1 MEEQL
6 LKEYVATY
14 LNPKYNR
21 NWDVVNS
28 KFPEL
33 SGVDKQLL
41 KEYVSTYLNPT
52 YKGDWNVVNSK
63 FPELFVAEQPKKK
76 EDTVSQS
83 SAGGLVPP
91 KSNVWTQDKEKD
103 FSGLQVQVKDE
114 KILNKEPR
122 EPKIGESR
130 MMAASE
136 STRVPNVRIPQKEQ
150 APDEIDEKLQ
160 IIQEQE
166 IDRKAEQQKSDK
178 ELETNPFVS
187 FGKKFWETLSMQIP
201 SAMEAKGAQRISNIA
216 ESDIRLLKSVANVPD
231 DEIIEMP
238 SLTDPRAGR
247 TTKYKAGEYK
257 KLITDKIA
265 KGNNAT
271 SAALELAI
279 KLNKD
284 LENSDVISSLSQVK
298 DGYDLVNF
306 ISSSVGQATAQIP
319 LAVATGGGMSY
330 AMESG
335 NIYLETVKEIAKKEG
350 ITPIQ
355 VIQQGKDQ
363 VALAEIGGALS
374 GALELFGAK
383 KVLDIFG
390 LENIKK
396 DLRKKALTILVN
408 SQIEGATEVG
418 QEYVSSAAKGIGVEG
433 ELKTPTLTQ
442 SLDAYAA
449 GMFGAAGIQS
459 PALLFGSKKI
469 AETKKEEEKKEE
481 EKTEFKPGE
490 TVTLDTKTKTPKIQP
505 VEEILE
511 PVILDYGDSKF
522 GFIRD
527 ESGDMELTKELDTEE
542 QAISMAEMLGKTY
555 KKLDFTIQEVDS
567 TDPYTPTKYKIVAR
581 EKAPTQ
587 AEVSYTIDGSKM
599 DRARFVAAV
608 GEAKTEDALNELDT
622 TDPDVQK
629 IIDAK
634 RAEITGQPVA
644 EVEPSTQGEILEIER
659 KSANKDTQI
668 ENISFNKEQTTVN
681 DEGVFE
687 LAFEGSLLDNYDFL
701 AQGTESRVY
710 LSKDKSHVIKISEPY
725 TSKDPN
731 VYEKRVKTGL
741 LKDILGDSGIEVVG
755 YYDYNGTKNPI
766 FRQNYVEGQAIT
778 ESEAENYLRNNK
790 NIVEIDNKFYT
801 KYDGVLYRLSDFEN
815 NLIRDKEGKVVPI
828 DLNISEVKD
837 KNIIAKYDTEV
848 DAIQPQAELQ
858 NQEKINE
865 IEEKRKVALRNIVQ
879 IIGVEG
885 TEYGAVAFDE
895 NGTNILS
902 DIFNVAGKTE
912 EEAVDKI
919 NAKYD
924 ADLAALKKPV
934 TINVADQYTTDEVN
948 RVKALPLDNEDGATM
963 NLDGTKYEKGGL
975 VIPLAS
981 RNLPLEELTPEK
993 INEFVNENSE
1003 SIGSDLVKVGIYKFP
1018 GRAEASIDINIV
1030 ADRSKRKEALK
1041 IAKDLGQES
1050 IFDLDT
1056 FENIKTG
1063 ATGKNPK
1070 VLTPKE
1076 FLEIQERLSE
1086 KPKKGAK
1093 GSRAR
1098 LSSGVEQQDTRTQE
1112 EEIVREMDK
1121 LAEQS
1126 TEEAAFEEVQDAG
1139 KKDIGEAVAQNPTP
1153 NKKSFIKKALEFLG
1167 LSSENQLYRK
1177 IEDFANMPMMIGI
1190 SDTLGSGVFK
1200 DALGNPMNVDGGL
1213 LFNLFR
1219 NPTLAWA
1226 NVDKKYAENL
1236 VKQAKQVYTS
1246 NKELY
1251 DRLWKEGALP
1261 EGHIPYAIVRMGDDA
1276 LYSNEAIF
1284 RYLSPWVKTL
1294 PLENRQAAL
1303 EVLKKELETSAKD
1316 QTGISWIFELQDNI
1330 ENGSIENFN
1339 GLLSYIKN
1347 LKENA
1352 KTETAIS
1359 SITSLEN
1366 QIKKLKGDEA
1376 FSDGIQI
1383 ISEILDKKA
1392 PIAVL
1397 NFIEKNNITTVDQL
1411 FDAIAEDAVK
1421 RAKADPNNKSDLSLP
1436 LRAFISTKIFSTEP
1450 LTTGKPS
1457 SNFSKALLGKTE
1469 NPLWADVD
1477 KLTLPYIKDQISEPA
1492 MIAARPGD
1500 IVAIMGIDVREESA
1514 GVAKA
1519 NHNNYGFGPKGK
1531 LIGYLKEPARAFDVF
1546 AELKAKAPRLFK
1558 PNKSGVYP
1566 SPESVIRQ
1574 AGGVAYVDVPFRG
1587 ARLLTG
1593 GVTNLDLIIGNLRT
1607 AFPEVGVF
1615 TTEQEFDEFLKQEG
1629 IRSRKDQNGNTI
1641 YGITKDGKVFL
1652 NPDNK
1657 SLRTPIHEFAHIWVD
1672 YLRSKASGNR
1682 GKDLLSKG
1690 LQLVD
1695 GTPEYT
1701 EALEKYGERDLALEE
1716 ALVEL
1721 IATKGDTIIN
1731 ASQKS
1736 KFKNWLNALFKY
1748 IKEKFVSTK
1757 KLFDTKKTGDV
1768 EFKKFVENMTIDDFM
1783 NISLADLF
1791 GMNIVSRKFKPSD
1804 ASTSAKARMSL
1815 GKLPA
1820 RVESTILDK
1829 ISEQEALGKKPI
1841 ERAKEAIKYLK
1852 STDAYNK
1859 LSERD
1864 KAKAID
1870 GVKRL
1875 AGVRVKVLVDEVAAL
1890 KDQIKQ
1896 AEKLAD
1902 AKNELP
1908 NYQKFLSDFTANIRE
1923 MVRGG
1928 KISTF
1933 KAGVIIGRIANTN
1946 PFSQS
1951 SVNKTIDYIGEVFDS
1966 ANLAMKISRAKAL
1979 VKNAKRNIKSKIG
1992 QNTELFTAAK
2002 VLLSIDPHL
2011 IPTPLIDDY
2020 LNVMEVIGERAKVLS
2035 IKDTGE
2041 MAAKM
2046 NVIINAVIKEAE
2058 AKAKADEEANVKPK
2072 REPKAKP
2079 TPEES
2084 AKAAESIIKKI
2095 ESEKLNTS
2103 KVLDKNANDV
2113 ARKVASINRKDMTEL
2128 LSTDKD
2134 GVVDY
2139 SKLNLLLG
2147 VRDNIKAGIITNEA
2161 LNLVTT
2167 VEQNRGVDTF
2177 SKLLPKINGMSI
2189 LNGVTRS
2196 LGEVKSLITS
2206 KSGVLQAIRSTGTP
2220 NIDDILG
2227 NFNDTT
2233 IYKLTFGKLSS
2244 AKGKLDATLSDRA
2257 AKASAAEILFQKG
2270 VGVGPVRFTSRTN
2283 NDVVKAKYK
2292 VQTLLLQKEF
2302 ESNPGNESVAPAIDF
2317 INATIKAVTRK
2328 ESSLTKHDAKI
2339 LREIKTEFGA
2349 KDADGNET
2357 LNFKKMEDSLTAND
2371 KKAMKLIEEIN
2382 ASTAEEALFT
2392 SSVIRGNRVDILN
2405 NYVHH
2410 AVSDKGLMEQ
2420 MVDLVNRLL
2429 EVGPGGKPSTKAGTL
2444 NERTPGAKAIIF
2456 DPVFS
2461 SMKGARETLTDFYM
2475 TPIIR
2480 EVSGMLDKL
2489 ENKVLDD
2496 DSTTEAQRD
2505 SVQAVKQA
2513 VREALEITFQNHFS
2527 EDTFGEA
2534 IIKGIQKL
2542 GYQSMLASIPR
2553 AGAEL
2558 VSNMS
2563 YAVLSDPV
2571 TMAQSV
2577 KLADF
2582 AYSSDML
2589 GFLENI
2595 GSSESTRLA
2604 GNEMLTSKYAEG
2616 GFAAGYGRTSKSG
2629 ASSKAM
2635 NYASFIGDMTLGNVF
2650 RTNDVTADLVVSTP
2664 DKAISKPYYTQF
2676 FVNKFKELTGIEL
2689 SKSDLRNIANGTSEY
2704 LSPEYENAIAKS
2716 REDADLAVIRMAGS
2730 TNSFNTIL
2738 KNVPR
2743 KTDAPWTSAY
2753 RAINSL
2759 MARFYLTEYGTLR
2772 SAIIALFKT
2781 GQISRGAAVGLMVAT
2796 VTRMSMYLI
2805 AFGLFKQLFDSA
2817 IANLFDLEEPEE
2829 EDEDFMTKVKRSIVG
2844 SGVNALTRRTLGN
2857 VPYIP
2862 IALGVELMNEELG
2875 EDYGLRDGE
2884 YDPFK
2889 NSLVFSKINTQ
2900 DFYTKSPYE
2909 IFGKVIS
2916 GPFSPIVST
2925 AFRTGILYARAT
2937 KEGSKPET
2945 KKRAMDELTQRMTME
2960 AAGNAGLIPFY
2971 KDARR
2976 IMMNDFYARNYDK
2989 KGDSSFTITNKQIDL
3004 VRKSNPRAAERLES
3018 RKKSAKNKGKKERQ
3032 YERTKSN

>member
-1 MEEQL
+1 MEEEL

-63 FPELFVAEQPKKK
+63 FPELFAVEQPKKK
-76 EDTVSQS
+76 GATVSQS

-91 KSNVWTQDKEKD
+91 KSSAWTPEQQKY
-103 FSGLQVQVKDE
+103 FGSLQTQVIDE
-114 KILNKEPR
+114 KILNNKPR

-150 APDEIDEKLQ
+150 APDKIDEKLK
-160 IIQEQE
+160 IIQEEE
-166 IDRKAEQQKSDK
+166 IDKKNQEQIASK
-178 ELETNPFVS
+178 ELETNPIIS
-187 FGKKFWETLSMQIP
+187 FGKKFWETLSMQTP
-201 SAMEAKGAQRISNIA
+201 AALQAKGAQGISNLV
-216 ESDIRLLKSVANVPD
+216 ESDIRKLKSVSDVPD

-257 KLITDKIA
+257 RLLTEKIA
-265 KGNNAT
+265 RGNKAT
-271 SAALELAI
+271 GAAIEIAL

-284 LENSDVISSLSQVK
+284 LESSDVISSLTQVK
-298 DGYDLVNF
+298 DGYDLLNF
-306 ISSSVGQATAQIP
+306 ISSSVGQTLAQVP
-319 LAVATGGGMSY
+319 ASVATGGSLSY

-350 ITPIQ
+350 ITPLQ

-363 VALAEIGGALS
+363 VALAEIGGAIS

-383 KVLDIFG
+383 KILDMFG

-396 DLRKKALTILVN
+396 DLRKKALTILIN
-408 SQIEGATEVG
+408 SQVEGATEVG
-418 QEYVSSAAKGIGVEG
+418 QEFVSTAAKGLGVQG
-433 ELKTPTLTQ
+433 QLKTPTLTQ
-442 SLDAYAA
+442 ALDAYAA
-449 GMFGAAGIQS
+449 GMFGAAGVQLPSLIG
-459 PALLFGSKKI
+459 GSKK
-469 AETKKEEEKKEE
+469 ETETKKEE
-481 EKTEFKPGE
+481 EKTEFTPGE
-490 TVTLDTKTKTPKIQP
+490 TVTLDTKTKTPKVEP
-505 VEEILE
+505 TEEILQ

-527 ESGDMELTKELDTEE
+527 ESGNMELTKELDTEE

-555 KKLDFTIQEVDS
+555 KKLDFTIQELDS

-581 EKAPTQ
+581 EKVPTQ
-587 AEVSYTIDGSKM
+587 AEVSYTIDGAKM
-599 DRARFVAAV
+599 DRGRFVAAV
-608 GEAKTEDALNELDT
+608 QEANTEDALNDLET
-622 TDPDVQK
+622 TDPEVQK
-629 IIDAK
+629 IINTK
-634 RAEITGQPVA
+634 RAEITGQPVVETDIVTD
-644 EVEPSTQGEILEIER
+644 EVYNNFVDKNVVPDDVLNTIADKVISRTGLSEKETAIFNGKTSEINEIIKDRASQEEIL
-659 KSANKDTQI
+659 D
-668 ENISFNKEQTTVN
+668 
-681 DEGVFE
+681 
-687 LAFEGSLLDNYDFL
+687 
-701 AQGTESRVY
+701 
-710 LSKDKSHVIKISEPY
+710 
-725 TSKDPN
+725 
-731 VYEKRVKTGL
+731 
-741 LKDILGDSGIEVVG
+741 
-755 YYDYNGTKNPI
+755 
-766 FRQNYVEGQAIT
+766 
-778 ESEAENYLRNNK
+778 
-790 NIVEIDNKFYT
+790 
-801 KYDGVLYRLSDFEN
+801 
-815 NLIRDKEGKVVPI
+815 
-828 DLNISEVKD
+828 
-837 KNIIAKYDTEV
+837 
-848 DAIQPQAELQ
+848 IQPKAEPKGVTQ
-858 NQEKINE
+858 ESQEKINE
-865 IEEKRKVALRNIVQ
+865 IEEKRKTALRNVVQ
-879 IIGVEG
+879 IIGDEGVEFG
-885 TEYGAVAFDE
+885 SVAFDE
-895 NGTNILS
+895 NGTNILR
-902 DIFNVAGKTE
+902 DIWGITGKTK
-912 EEAVDKI
+912 EEAIDRI

-924 ADLAALKKPV
+924 EDIAALKKPV
-934 TINVADQYTTDEVN
+934 AFNVSDQYTSDEVN
-948 RVKALPLDNEDGATM
+948 RVKTLPIENEDGATM

-981 RNLPLEELTPEK
+981 RNLPIEELTPEK

-1041 IAKDLGQES
+1041 IAKELGQES

-1063 ATGKNPK
+1063 ADGKNPK

-1086 KPKKGAK
+1086 KPKKSTK

-1126 TEEAAFEEVQDAG
+1126 PEEAAFEEVQDAG

-1153 NKKSFIKKALEFLG
+1153 NKKSFVKKALEFLG
-1167 LSSENQLYRK
+1167 LSSENQLYRN
-1177 IEDFANMPMMIGI
+1177 IEEFANMPMMIGI

-1219 NPTLAWA
+1219 NLGLGWA

-1236 VKQAKQVYTS
+1236 VKQAKQVYAS

-1251 DRLWKEGALP
+1251 DRLWKEGSLP
-1261 EGHIPYAIVRMGDDA
+1261 EGHIPYAIVRMADDA

-1303 EVLKKELETSAKD
+1303 EVLKKELETSAKK
-1316 QTGISWIFELQDNI
+1316 QAGISWIFELQDNI
-1330 ENGSIENFN
+1330 DNGSIENFD
-1339 GLLSYIKN
+1339 GLLSYVNN
-1347 LKENA
+1347 LKNSGLPD
-1352 KTETAIS
+1352 AITK
-1359 SITSLEN
+1359 SIVSLEKSLKN
-1366 QIKKLKGDEA
+1366 LKGDEA
-1376 FSDGIQI
+1376 FSDGIEI
-1383 ISEILDKKA
+1383 IAEILDKKA
-1392 PIAVL
+1392 PIVIL
-1397 NFIEKNNITTVDQL
+1397 NFIEKNNITTVDQF

-1421 RAKADPNNKSDLSLP
+1421 RAKGDPNNKSDLSLP
-1436 LRAFISTKIFSTEP
+1436 IRTSISTKIFSTEP

-1457 SNFSKALLGKTE
+1457 SKFSKALLGATK

-1477 KLTLPYIKDQISEPA
+1477 KLTLPYIKEQISEPA
-1492 MIAARPGD
+1492 MLAARPGD
-1500 IVAIMGIDVREESA
+1500 IVAIMGIDVREGSS
-1514 GVAKA
+1514 GVVQA
-1519 NHNNYGFGPKGK
+1519 NHNNYGYGPKGK
-1531 LIGYLKEPARAFDVF
+1531 LIAYLKEPARAFDVF

-1558 PNKSGVYP
+1558 PDKSGAYP
-1566 SPESVIRQ
+1566 SPESVVRQ

-1587 ARLLTG
+1587 ARLLTEG
-1593 GVTNLDLIIGNLRT
+1593 FTKLDLIIGNLRT

-1682 GKDLLSKG
+1682 GKELLNKG

-1701 EALEKYGERDLALEE
+1701 EALEKYGEREIALEE

-1757 KLFDTKKTGDV
+1757 KLFDAKKTEEA
-1768 EFKKFVENMTIDDFM
+1768 EFKKFIENMTIDDFM

-1791 GMNIVSRKFKPSD
+1791 GMTIVSRKFKPSE

-1829 ISEQEALGKKPI
+1829 ISEQEVLGKKPI
-1841 ERAKEAIKYLK
+1841 DRAKEAIKYLK

-1864 KAKAID
+1864 KAKAVD

-1890 KDQIKQ
+1890 KDQVKQ

-1908 NYQKFLSDFTANIRE
+1908 NYQKLLSDFADNIRG
-1923 MVRGG
+1923 MARGG

-1946 PFSQS
+1946 PLSQS

-1966 ANLAMKISRAKAL
+1966 ANLAMKISRAKSL

-1992 QNTELFTAAK
+1992 QNQELFTSAK

-2020 LNVMEVIGERAKVLS
+2020 LKIMEVIGERARTLS
-2035 IKDTGE
+2035 ITDAGE

-2046 NVIINAVIKEAE
+2046 NVIVNAVIKEAE
-2058 AKAKADEEANVKPK
+2058 AKAKADEEANVTPK
-2072 REPKAKP
+2072 REAKAKP

-2084 AKAAESIIKKI
+2084 AKAAETIIKKI
-2095 ESEKLNTS
+2095 EEEKLNTS
-2103 KVLDKNANDV
+2103 KVLDNNANAI
-2113 ARKVASINRKDMTEL
+2113 ARKIASINRKDMTNL
-2128 LSTDKD
+2128 LSKDDD

-2147 VRDNIKAGIITNEA
+2147 VRDNIKAGIVTNEA
-2161 LNLVTT
+2161 LTLATT

-2177 SKLLPKINGMSI
+2177 SKVLPKIDGMSV
-2189 LNGVTRS
+2189 LNGVTRT
-2196 LGEVKSLITS
+2196 LGEAKSLITG
-2206 KSGVLQAIRSTGTP
+2206 KTGVLESMRGTGTF
-2220 NIDDILG
+2220 NVDDVLG

-2233 IYKLTFGKLSS
+2233 IYKLTFGKLAS
-2244 AKGKLDATLSDRA
+2244 AKGKLDANISDRA

-2270 VGVGPVRFTSRTN
+2270 VRVGFNLGPIKFTSRTN

-2302 ESNPGNESVAPAIDF
+2302 ESNPGNESVSPAIDF
-2317 INATIKAVTRK
+2317 INATIKAITRK
-2328 ESSLTKHDAKI
+2328 ESSLTKQDAKI
-2339 LREIKTEFGA
+2339 LREIKTEFGS
-2349 KDADGNET
+2349 KDADGKET
-2357 LNFKKMEDSLTAND
+2357 LNFKKMEESLTEND

-2429 EVGPGGKPSTKAGTL
+2429 EIGPKGKPSTKAGTL

-2475 TPIIR
+2475 TPVIR

-2489 ENKVLDD
+2489 ENKVFDD
-2496 DSTTEAQRD
+2496 LQTTEAQRD

-2534 IIKGIQKL
+2534 IIKSIQKL
-2542 GYQSMLASIPR
+2542 GYQSMLASLPR

-2558 VSNMS
+2558 ASNMS

-2571 TMAQSV
+2571 TMTQSV

-2595 GSSESTRLA
+2595 GSSEATRLA

-2629 ASSKAM
+2629 ASSKVM
-2635 NYASFIGDMTLGNVF
+2635 NYASFIGDMTVGNLF
-2650 RTNDVTADLVVSTP
+2650 RTNDVTADLIVSTP
-2664 DKAISKPYYTQF
+2664 DKSISKPYYAQF
-2676 FVNKFKELTGIEL
+2676 FVNKFKELAGIEL
-2689 SKSDLRNIANGTSEY
+2689 SKSDLKKISEGTSEY
-2704 LSPEYENAIAKS
+2704 LSPEYENAIQKS
-2716 REDADLAVIRMAGS
+2716 REEADLAVIRMAGS

-2743 KTDAPWTSAY
+2743 KTDKPWTSAY

-2759 MARFYLTEYGTLR
+2759 MARFYLTEYGTTR

-2781 GQISRGAAVGLMVAT
+2781 GQISRQAAIGLLT
-2796 VTRMSMYLI
+2796 GSLTRMSMYLVT
-2805 AFGLFKQLFDSA
+2805 FGLFKQLFDSA
-2817 IANLFDLEEPEE
+2817 IANLLDLEEPEE
-2829 EDEDFMTKVKRSIVG
+2829 EEEDLMSTAKRSIVG
-2844 SGVNALTRRTLGN
+2844 SGVNLLTRRTLGN

-2862 IALGVELMNEELG
+2862 VALGVELLNEELG

-2884 YDPFK
+2884 YDPYK
-2889 NSLVFSKINTQ
+2889 NSLVFSKITSD

-2909 IFGKVIS
+2909 IFGKVVA
-2916 GPFSPIVST
+2916 GPYAPIVST
-2925 AFRTGILYARAT
+2925 GARAIT
-2937 KEGSKPET
+2937 LGSRAVKEGSKPET
-2945 KKRAMDELTQRMTME
+2945 KKRAIDELTQRMSME
-2960 AAGNAGLIPFY
+2960 AVGNFGLIPFY

-2989 KGDSSFTITNKQIDL
+2989 KEDSSFTITKKQIDL
-3004 VRKSNPRAAERLES
+3004 VRKSNPRAAERLEAR
-3018 RKKSAKNKGKKERQ
+3018 RKSEKKKGKKESS